1 MSLSRARAQ
10 QACRNGEGVEAVD
23 PGFEGRA
30 NDGWR
35 RGPRERGRGSLG
47 PMGTPISNPN
57 PSGPPSSECS
67 IPCGRGAEDHVI
79 AEMIFRFDLK
89 QVQLVG

>member
-1 MSLSRARAQ
+1 
-10 QACRNGEGVEAVD
+10 
-23 PGFEGRA
+23 
-30 NDGWR
+30 
-35 RGPRERGRGSLG
+35 
-47 PMGTPISNPN
+47 MGTPISNPN